1 MARLQ
6 VALWAL
12 RQRRLDQLRAV
23 HVPRHQQDP
32 GGVVQRVRLFE
43 LVLQRPGLQGGAL
56 LHGQRQAGQQHAQ
69 QNPMQSFHA
78 CPSRVE
84 NTWMSLRRSQS
95 DWARQNA
102 CASSAASRTKT
113 WDLPIPPRQTRQH
126 FVEHPPRQPQP
137 SITGIDHQVLE
148 VTTATVMPGH
158 QAGDHLPF
166 GFDQQAQ
173 PGVALKVG
181 EEEGIGVLRTEA
193 DTWRSRP
200 QREECRVIGG
210 DDAAKL
216 HRNGSG
222 PGTAVYTEPR
232 RWRAPGRIV
241 AAGAPAGWKAARR
254 QTKLS
259 P

>member
-1 MARLQ
+1 MESSSECAF
-6 VALWAL
+6 
-12 RQRRLDQLRAV
+12 
-23 HVPRHQQDP
+23 
-32 GGVVQRVRLFE
+32 FE
-43 LVLQRPGLQGGAL
+43 LVLERPGLQGGAL

-113 WDLPIPPRQTRQH
+113 WDLPIPSPPDAPALRRASAAPAPALDNRDRPPGAGGNH
-126 FVEHPPRQPQP
+126 GDRHARPSGRRSPPLRFRPAGSARGCVEGRR
-137 SITGIDHQVLE
+137 GRR
-148 VTTATVMPGH
+148 
-158 QAGDHLPF
+158 
-166 GFDQQAQ
+166 
-173 PGVALKVG
+173 
-181 EEEGIGVLRTEA
+181 IGVLRTEA

-222 PGTAVYTEPR
+222 PRGTAVYTEPR

-241 AAGAPAGWKAARR
+241 AAGAPTGWKAGPPAD
-254 QTKLS
+254 
-259 P
+259 

>member
-113 WDLPIPPRQTRQH
+113 WDLPIPPSPDAPALRRASAAPAPALDNRDRPPGAGGNH
-126 FVEHPPRQPQP
+126 GDRHARPSGRRSPPLRFRPAGSARGCVEGRRGRRDRRPPH
-137 SITGIDHQVLE
+137 GGGYLAFA
-148 VTTATVMPGH
+148 TTARRVPG
-158 QAGDHLPF
+158 D
-166 GFDQQAQ
+166 
-173 PGVALKVG
+173 
-181 EEEGIGVLRTEA
+181 
-193 DTWRSRP
+193 
-200 QREECRVIGG
+200 
-210 DDAAKL
+210 
-216 HRNGSG
+216 
-222 PGTAVYTEPR
+222 R
-232 RWRAPGRIV
+232 RR
-241 AAGAPAGWKAARR
+241 
-254 QTKLS
+254 
-259 P
+259 

>member
-1 MARLQ
+1 MLNPVWLKSLVHGLGDVYKRQQLFQGDAQGHRRIQLADFQHAALLQPDPEHLALVRGIARSDGRVAIEQHRITVVTHGRHREKPGNQRRHAADVRQEQRVARLQ

-113 WDLPIPPRQTRQH
+113 WDLPIP
-126 FVEHPPRQPQP
+126 
-137 SITGIDHQVLE
+137 SL
-148 VTTATVMPGH
+148 
-158 QAGDHLPF
+158 
-166 GFDQQAQ
+166 
-173 PGVALKVG
+173 
-181 EEEGIGVLRTEA
+181 
-193 DTWRSRP
+193 
-200 QREECRVIGG
+200 
-210 DDAAKL
+210 
-216 HRNGSG
+216 
-222 PGTAVYTEPR
+222 
-232 RWRAPGRIV
+232 
-241 AAGAPAGWKAARR
+241 ARR
-254 QTKLS
+254 ASTSSSIRRAS
-259 P
+259 PSPR

>member
-1 MARLQ
+1 MGFA
-6 VALWAL
+6 
-12 RQRRLDQLRAV
+12 
-23 HVPRHQQDP
+23 DP
-32 GGVVQRVRLFE
+32 L
-43 LVLQRPGLQGGAL
+43 
-56 LHGQRQAGQQHAQ
+56 
-69 QNPMQSFHA
+69 
-78 CPSRVE
+78 
-84 NTWMSLRRSQS
+84 
-95 DWARQNA
+95 
-102 CASSAASRTKT
+102 
-113 WDLPIPPRQTRQH
+113 PRQTRQH

-222 PGTAVYTEPR
+222 PRGTAVYTEPR

-241 AAGAPAGWKAARR
+241 AAGAPAGWKAGPPAD
-254 QTKLS
+254 
-259 P
+259 